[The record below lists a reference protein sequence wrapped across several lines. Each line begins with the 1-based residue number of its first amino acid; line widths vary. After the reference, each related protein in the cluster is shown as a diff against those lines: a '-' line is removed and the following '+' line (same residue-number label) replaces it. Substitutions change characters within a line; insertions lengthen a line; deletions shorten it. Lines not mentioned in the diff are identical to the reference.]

1 MLVVSDTSPLTALL
15 RIGRADLLQRL
26 FSEVFIPPAV
36 ETELRRSHAILPD
49 WLRVR
54 APREIPDVI
63 ASARLDRGE
72 TEALALALDLHAD
85 VILMDERLGRRVARS
100 LGLKATG
107 LLGCLILAKDAQVIE
122 AVAPVVS
129 DLQSVAGC
137 WFDEELIASIY
148 RAAGETRH

>member
-15 RIGRADLLQRL
+15 QIGRADLLQRL

-36 ETELRRSHAILPD
+36 ATELLRSHTKLPD

-54 APREIPDVI
+54 APREIPEVI
-63 ASARLDRGE
+63 TSARLDRGE

-85 VILMDERLGRRVARS
+85 AILMDERLGRRVARD

-107 LLGCLILAKDAQVIE
+107 LLGCLVLAKEAQIIE

-129 DLQSVAGC
+129 ELQSIAGC

-148 RAAGETRH
+148 RAAGETRR